1 MAKSTSATR
10 RSNRA
15 TQEKGAVAPSAAQ
28 TSRAISLTKS
38 AKGSGVDRRGEILA
52 IAARRFAEFG
62 FSSATMREIA
72 KDADILPG
80 SIYHHFGTKE
90 EILHEIIRE
99 PITSLRN
106 GFFYVLHMQTDP
118 ERKFSTLIHLVMR
131 RLLEDPLASTILYN
145 DRKHLLRN
153 PQFKYVK
160 DYKREMYEIWR
171 KVVEQGVEEKQFR
184 ENMDEFLAVTTL
196 IRMLNSCADWYRYS
210 DEFPVGREPKRSV
223 EQIEKFNLEL
233 MLAFLR
239 RPERLG
245 EPLPDPVQI

>member
-1 MAKSTSATR
+1 
-10 RSNRA
+10 
-15 TQEKGAVAPSAAQ
+15 
-28 TSRAISLTKS
+28 
-38 AKGSGVDRRGEILA
+38 
-52 IAARRFAEFG
+52 
-62 FSSATMREIA
+62 MREIA